1 VTNLGRILL
10 GLALTAL
17 PLVILGW
24 RNWRAL
30 PLGGLIMAFTAVGSI
45 GAFAVGA
52 LGPGGRA
59 ALVATLV
66 VIAALFL
73 VNVRFVANSSAA
85 RNAWGIA
92 SFAAWFV
99 AVFIYI
105 MIPGPAIDEVL
116 DERNR
121 VAYEELMARNA
132 AEKAAKAK
140 ADSANSRP
148 TELPLK
154 DRDH

>member
-1 VTNLGRILL
+1 
-10 GLALTAL
+10 
-17 PLVILGW
+17 
-24 RNWRAL
+24 
-30 PLGGLIMAFTAVGSI
+30 MAFTAVGSI

-85 RNAWGIA
+85 RNVWGIA

-99 AVFIYI
+99 VVFIYI

-132 AEKAAKAK
+132 AEKAAKAN
-140 ADSANSRP
+140 ADSVKSRSAQQ
-148 TELPLK
+148 
-154 DRDH
+154 R